1 MNFRQG
7 QNLSG
12 SRRDMGPLRSVGLL
26 LLVVAAA
33 GAAYPHLYARPPST
47 PAGMQADAIFVL
59 SGGDKRIP
67 AGYMAWKEGMGKELY
82 ILGTKVGARIER
94 ILPGSQDLS
103 SEALRRLHVEG
114 WSENTLENAFA
125 AKGVVAERNFRQVI
139 MVTSDYHMPRAY
151 LVLRTLL
158 PGEVGITAY
167 SVRSDWSDRNALPR
181 TLRHFFVEGWKYWG
195 YRLFLWAE

>member
-1 MNFRQG
+1 
-7 QNLSG
+7 
-12 SRRDMGPLRSVGLL
+12 
-26 LLVVAAA
+26 
-33 GAAYPHLYARPPST
+33 
-47 PAGMQADAIFVL
+47 
-59 SGGDKRIP
+59 
-67 AGYMAWKEGMGKELY
+67 MAWKEGMGKELY